1 MGPTDHSSR
10 PFLSRLVLKDYKSIG
25 TCDIELAPF
34 TALVGPNGAGKS
46 NILDSLRFIAESL
59 RNSLEFAVRDR
70 GGIDEVRRRSSGHP
84 RHFAVRVDIGLP
96 SGERSTYSFEIGS
109 ETAGGYGVTHEQC
122 IVGIPGKRW
131 SKFEVR
137 NGELTESN
145 LNLQARVEPD
155 RLYLGAVS
163 GTHEFRGVY
172 DSLRRMNVYNI
183 NPNRVRELQDP
194 DPSDILLRDGSN
206 AASILKLLSKNS
218 PEARARIEE
227 YLEAVVP
234 GVKGVSPKSLGPKET
249 VEFRQDVGA
258 KNPWKFYA
266 SSMSDG
272 TLRALGVLLAVFQ
285 GKGGAYG
292 RAPLVGIEEPES
304 ALHPAAATTL
314 AEATI
319 EASKGT
325 QVIVTSHSPE
335 LLDLSEIG
343 ENNILGVVSENGT
356 TQVARVIEGSRKA
369 LRQGLFTAGELL
381 RMEQLMPCRE
391 DNGRQLPLFPRE
403 LT

>member
-1 MGPTDHSSR
+1 MGSSSEGIK
-10 PFLSRLVLKDYKSIG
+10 PFVSKLVLKDYKSIG
-25 TCDIELAPF
+25 GCDVELAPF

-46 NILDSLRFIAESL
+46 NILDSLRFMAESL
-59 RNSLEFAVRDR
+59 RTSLEFAVRDR

-84 RHFAVRVDIGLP
+84 RHFAIRVDLNLP
-96 SGERSTYSFEIGS
+96 GGRRSTYSFEIGS
-109 ETAGGYGVTHEQC
+109 ETAGGYSVTRELC
-122 IVGIPGKRW
+122 IVGDPGREW
-131 SKFEVR
+131 DTFEVR
-137 NGELTESN
+137 NGELVNSN

-155 RLYLGAVS
+155 RLYLAAVS
-163 GTHEFRGVY
+163 GTHEFREVY
-172 DSLRRMNVYNI
+172 DALRRMNVYNI

-194 DPSDILLRDGSN
+194 DPSDVLLRDGSN
-206 AASILKLLSKNS
+206 AASILKLLSKS
-218 PEARARIEE
+218 PEAVSRIQE
-227 YLEAVVP
+227 YLEAVIP
-234 GVKGVSPKSLGPKET
+234 GVKSVEPRRLGPKET

-258 KNPWKFYA
+258 KHPWKFYA

-285 GKGGAYG
+285 GKGGSQG

-335 LLDLSEIG
+335 LLDLAEIG
-343 ENNILGVVSENGT
+343 EKNILGVVCENGR
-356 TQVARVIEGSRKA
+356 TQVAQVGKASRKA
-369 LRQGLFTAGELL
+369 LREGLFTAGELL
-381 RMEQLMPCRE
+381 RMEQLTPSSE
-391 DNGRQLPLFPRE
+391 DTAKQLDLFPKE
-403 LT
+403 LA